1 MRTAAQTAMLMAILT
16 LISKGFG
23 FVREMFM
30 ANYFGTSYVT
40 DAYVMALAIPGIIF
54 AGVLGSV
61 ATAYMP
67 IYSRI
72 AEKQGEAESNKFT
85 SQVLNIL
92 LLVSIVAAIVG
103 IIFSDQ
109 IVAVFASGFAGETAA
124 LCSFFLKVTFAYMI
138 FTSTTGVLEAFLQ
151 YKGVFLPQIIAGYVM
166 NIALISVIILSGL
179 FSQYYL
185 AFGWLL
191 GYIIKFV
198 IVALLARKRKF
209 SYSMTL
215 SKDKNITSIVTLAI
229 PVFIGSTIG
238 QINVFVDK
246 TMASGLP
253 EGSVAAL
260 NYGMLLIG
268 LVTGVTISILMT
280 ILYPKMAQANSQL
293 DNERFSDII
302 GTGMTLIAIVAIPC
316 SLGAMVYSNQIV
328 QIVYERGAFD
338 PIATTYTAT
347 AFFYYAIGLLF
358 LSVNDL
364 MIRAYYSMHD
374 MRTPLVF
381 GGFSVAI
388 NIILILILV
397 GYMGL
402 AGLALA
408 TSIAALCNTMLLLTG
423 IRWKHPGVNVLK
435 SKTKLLKIALAAIV
449 AVGASALTYQ
459 FIVMP
464 LSYIIVARIAQL
476 SIAVIV
482 AGMVYFLLLYVLKIE
497 ELKLIRQIIKR

>member
-54 AGVLGSV
+54 AGVLGAVGV
-61 ATAYMP
+61 AYIP

-124 LCSFFLKVTFAYMI
+124 ICSFFLKVTFSYMI
-138 FTSTTGVLEAFLQ
+138 FTSTASTFEAFLQ
-151 YKGVFLPQIIAGYVM
+151 YKGVFLPQIIGGYAT
-166 NIALISVIILSGL
+166 NIAVITIIVLSGI

-191 GYIIKFV
+191 GYIVRF
-198 IVALLARKRKF
+198 IVAAILAKKKKF
-209 SYSMTL
+209 SYTPTIGR
-215 SKDKNITSIVTLAI
+215 DDNIKSIFSLAV
-229 PVFIGSTIG
+229 PVFIGSSIG

-246 TMASGLP
+246 TLASGLP

-260 NYGMLLIG
+260 NYGMLLIT
-268 LVTGVTISILMT
+268 LVTGLTISILTT
-280 ILYPKMAQANSQL
+280 ILYPRLAQANSQL
-293 DNERFSDII
+293 DKERFSDII
-302 GTGMTLIAIVAIPC
+302 GTGITLIAIVAIPC
-316 SLGAMVYSNQIV
+316 SLGAMVYSKQIV
-328 QIVYERGAFD
+328 QIVFERGAFD
-338 PIATTYTAT
+338 PIATTFTAI

-358 LSVNDL
+358 MSVNDL

-374 MRTPLVF
+374 MKTPLIF
-381 GGFSVAI
+381 GGLAVVV
-388 NIILILILV
+388 NITLNLILIR
-397 GYMGL
+397 YMGI

-408 TSIAALCNTMLLLTG
+408 TSIAALSNTMLLFGG
-423 IRWKHPGVNVLK
+423 IKFKYPEINILK
-435 SKTKLLKIALAAIV
+435 SKAKLAKIALSAIG
-449 AVGASALTYQ
+449 AVSISFVVYQ
-459 FIVMP
+459 FVIMP
-464 LSYIIVARIAQL
+464 LNYIIVARMAQL
-476 SIAVIV
+476 SIAVTV
-482 AGMVYFLLLYVLKIE
+482 AGMVYFLLLYIMKIE
-497 ELKLIRQIIKR
+497 ELNMIKQVFKR